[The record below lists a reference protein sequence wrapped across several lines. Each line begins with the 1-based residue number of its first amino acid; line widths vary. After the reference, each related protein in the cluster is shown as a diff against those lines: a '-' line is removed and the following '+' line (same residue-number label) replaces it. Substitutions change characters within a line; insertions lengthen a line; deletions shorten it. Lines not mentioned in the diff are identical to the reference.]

1 MLFSFTHGMVSCV
14 MFIGTSVPITKEAI
28 MLAQTSYRD
37 NCPNEPAEPMVS
49 WYPTPP
55 PRPLAAP
62 PSHAAMQDMDEVA
75 QWAADALML
84 RVLRGVVG

>member
-1 MLFSFTHGMVSCV
+1 MV
-14 MFIGTSVPITKEAI
+14 AWD
-28 MLAQTSYRD
+28 QTPS
-37 NCPNEPAEPMVS
+37 
-49 WYPTPP
+49 
-55 PRPLAAP
+55 PRPLAGP